1 MHPLHIA
8 LAQIV
13 GSGVVS
19 EILGQFMPEPGRAAV
34 GERVRATGAFLPE
47 LERAARGEPT
57 AATEAQISRLGEEV
71 TRYKQAAGAGARRA
85 GVSRTIPG
93 RAPIERLEAAR
104 IRGVADILGRGQAT
118 AQAQLMGMAP
128 QALTMQREI
137 EMGRRAAA
145 QSALQDIAGIFA
157 DAKLEEERG
166 VADARYTE
174 MLDKLRAAL
183 MSLLGGG
190 ARAGGGGAG
199 LAGIVGAGGPL
210 LLD

>member
-1 MHPLHIA
+1 MHPLSIA

-34 GERVRATGAFLPE
+34 GERLRATGAFLPE
-47 LERAARGEPT
+47 LEKAARGEPT
-57 AATEAQISRLGEEV
+57 AATERHISRLGEEV

-93 RAPIERLEAAR
+93 KEPVARLEAAR
-104 IRGVADILGRGQAT
+104 IRGVADILGRGQEA
-118 AQAQLMGMAP
+118 AAAQLMGLGP

-137 EMGRRAAA
+137 EVGRQVAA
-145 QSALQDIAGIFA
+145 QSALSDIAGIFA

-166 VADARYTE
+166 IADARYTQ
-174 MLDKLRAAL
+174 MLDKLREAL
-183 MSLLGGG
+183 MGLLGGG
-190 ARAGGGGAG
+190 TQGVAPGERF
-199 LAGIVGAGGPL
+199 V
-210 LLD
+210 LD